1 MEYHYTVI
9 YDDKTNE
16 WTVESDHNLFYPDGN
31 VYDERVFP
39 GWFEPETGSDC
50 EAENEELLSTLI
62 YVVPTLP
69 RLSDPR
75 GIIRDKKREK
85 GKVNWAWT
93 ST

>member
-16 WTVESDHNLFYPDGN
+16 WTVESDHTAFYPDGN
-31 VYDERVFP
+31 VWDEWGQGVH
-39 GWFEPETGSDC
+39 WFVPEEGSDC

-69 RLSDPR
+69 GLSDPR
-75 GIIRDKKREK
+75 AIIVPNDNEKKE
-85 GKVNWAWT
+85 GK
-93 ST
+93 

>member
-16 WTVESDHNLFYPDGN
+16 WSVESDLNAFYPDGN
-31 VYDERVFP
+31 VWDSWGQGVH
-39 GWFEPETGSDC
+39 WFVPETGSDC

-69 RLSDPR
+69 GLSDPR
-75 GIIRDKKREK
+75 AIIVPNDNEKKE
-85 GKVNWAWT
+85 GK
-93 ST
+93 

>member
-16 WTVESDHNLFYPDGN
+16 WSVESDLTLFYPDGN
-31 VYDERVFP
+31 VWDEW
-39 GWFEPETGSDC
+39 GHGDHWFIPEEGSDC

-69 RLSDPR
+69 GLSDPR
-75 GIIRDKKREK
+75 AIIVPNDNEKKE
-85 GKVNWAWT
+85 GK
-93 ST
+93 